1 MGDRWC
7 LLSASQTPASDLAS
21 EIAQADV
28 VVVVAAAVAARL
40 SSGGVSF
47 VAGAAVEVT
56 AVPASDEEVA
66 VSFVAPVVVGHAL
79 LSAVAVDLQMLSVR
93 ALPVGSVSVA
103 AQGSA
108 DTTAVAA

>member
-28 VVVVAAAVAARL
+28 VVVAAAVAARL

-47 VAGAAVEVT
+47 VAGAAVEAT

>member
-7 LLSASQTPASDLAS
+7 LLSASQTPVSGLAS
-21 EIAQADV
+21 EIAQVDV
-28 VVVVAAAVAARL
+28 VVVVAVAARL
-40 SSGGVSF
+40 STGGESF
-47 VAGAAVEVT
+47 VAGAAVEAT

-79 LSAVAVDLQMLSVR
+79 LSAAAVDLQMLSVR
-93 ALPVGSVSVA
+93 ASPVGSVSVA